1 MLSNKQL
8 QDIQSLQQRCEHT
21 DHLALKLN
29 WETLRTRKP
38 QDKYDYFHYSGDM
51 LTGFLG
57 VYKFGSKFEICGMVH
72 PDYRRR
78 GIFTSLFQTAI
89 QATAATGYSSL
100 LLNTPA
106 NSVSGERFLHT
117 IPCQYE
123 CSEYQMRWNPT
134 YEQESAHISANTP
147 VHKVSLRN
155 ATPDDIED
163 LILLD
168 KEGFGMSDED
178 VLDMYNTLTE
188 DGLDYMFILDSKGV
202 TVGKINVVPSDSQT
216 WIYAFTVNRTLRGQ
230 GIGRRTLNLIIKQEQ
245 PYNRELWLEVA
256 IHNPKALK
264 LYESCGF
271 VTQEKQ
277 DYYQF
282 TRNKTISSLI

>member
-8 QDIQSLQQRCEHT
+8 QDIQSLQQLCEDT

-29 WETLRTRKP
+29 WETLRTRKTH
-38 QDKYDYFHYSGDM
+38 DHYDYFHYSGDM

-72 PDYRRR
+72 PNFRRQ

-89 QATAATGYSSL
+89 QDTGTIGYSSL
-100 LLNTPA
+100 LLNSPA

-117 IPCQYE
+117 VPCQYE
-123 CSEYQMRWNPT
+123 CSEYQMRWNAT
-134 YEQESAHISANTP
+134 YAQESLNLIEPTP
-147 VHKVSLRN
+147 QHEVSLRS
-155 ATPDDIED
+155 ATDNDIED
-163 LILLD
+163 LVRLD

-178 VLDMYNTLTE
+178 VLDMHKTLTE
-188 DGLDYMFILDSKGV
+188 DGLEHMYVMESNGV
-202 TVGKINVVPSDSQT
+202 TMGKINVLPSESQT
-216 WIYAFTVNRTLRGQ
+216 WIYAFTVDRAVRGQ
-230 GIGRRTLNLIIKQEQ
+230 GIGRRTLHHIIQQEL
-245 PYNRELWLEVA
+245 PHNKELWLEVA
-256 IHNPKALK
+256 VHNPKALK

-282 TRNKTISSLI
+282 TRKETIS